1 MGFAS
6 LNPSYEGFNPREQIA
21 LKLGKRRQLVGVHKG
36 RNNMSISIAADLRKP
51 DKTGGCHSRGRELS
65 MFRPALLAS
74 AIMAGLGLTSPVLA
88 QSTVYI
94 PAILELSGAGAVSGT
109 NFRDGMLLAIDEIN
123 AKGGILGRKIDTP
136 LLDTQSDAGISRAQV
151 QKVLDNNPYVIL
163 GPVFSGSVLV
173 DMALTQ
179 QAEIPE
185 IVGGEAAA
193 ITQKGDPYVFRTSFG
208 QQFSMPKIANYIRD
222 SVKAKSV
229 AVLWVNNDFGKGG
242 RDTFI
247 KEMAARNIKVT
258 ADISTESGQA
268 DFSADVV
275 KIKAA
280 NADAIFVY
288 VNEEESARFLREAKK
303 QGVKTALIGETT
315 LLGQKV
321 IDLAQ
326 GAAEGVRGHVGLTV
340 DAPIPAV
347 KEFAERFKKRFNYV
361 CDHNGIKGYTA
372 VYFIKH
378 VTEKMGKFDSKLFA
392 QTLHGMTITPKDE
405 PGVLMEATFD
415 KNGDI
420 DRESFLGEVVNGNQK
435 IVEILPKLGK

>member
-1 MGFAS
+1 MSRLSLFAAA
-6 LNPSYEGFNPREQIA
+6 LAAALGIA
-21 LKLGKRRQLVGVHKG
+21 G
-36 RNNMSISIAADLRKP
+36 
-51 DKTGGCHSRGRELS
+51 
-65 MFRPALLAS
+65 S
-74 AIMAGLGLTSPVLA
+74 AFA

-94 PAILELSGAGAVSGT
+94 PAVLELSGAGAVSGT
-109 NFRDGMLLAIDEIN
+109 NFRDGMLLAMDEIN
-123 AKGGILGRKIDTP
+123 AKGGVLGRKIETP
-136 LLDTQSDAGISRAQV
+136 LLDTQSDAGISRAQL
-151 QKVLDNNPYVIL
+151 QKVLDNNPYVVL

-193 ITQKGDPYVFRTSFG
+193 ITQKNDPYVFRTSFG

-222 SVKAKSV
+222 GVKAKTV

-242 RDTFI
+242 RDNFI
-247 KEMAARNIKVT
+247 KEMAARNIKVV
-258 ADISTESGQA
+258 ADVSTESGQA

-275 KIKAA
+275 KIKGA
-280 NADAIFVY
+280 NAEAIFVY
-288 VNEEESARFLREAKK
+288 LNEEESARFLREAKK
-303 QGVKTALIGETT
+303 QGITAPLIGETT

-347 KEFAERFKKRFNYV
+347 QQFADRFKKRFNYA

-372 VYFIKH
+372 VYIIKH

-392 QTLHGMTITPKDE
+392 HTLHGMTITPQDE
-405 PGVLMEATFD
+405 PGVLMEVTFD
-415 KNGDI
+415 KNGDL
-420 DRESFLGEVVNGNQK
+420 DRESFLGEVINGKQK
-435 IVEILPKLGK
+435 IVATLPKLGK

>member
-1 MGFAS
+1 MIRS
-6 LNPSYEGFNPREQIA
+6 
-21 LKLGKRRQLVGVHKG
+21 V
-36 RNNMSISIAADLRKP
+36 
-51 DKTGGCHSRGRELS
+51 
-65 MFRPALLAS
+65 LLAS
-74 AIMAGLGLTSPVLA
+74 MIAACLGAADPAFA

-123 AKGGILGRKIDTP
+123 AKGGILGRRVDTP
-136 LLDTQSDAGISRAQV
+136 ILDTQSDAGISRAQL

-173 DMALTQ
+173 DMLLSQ

-208 QQFSMPKIANYIRD
+208 QQFSMPKIANYMRD
-222 SVKAKSV
+222 GIKAKSV

-242 RDTFI
+242 RDTFV
-247 KEMAARNIKVT
+247 KEMGARNIKVA
-258 ADISTESGQA
+258 ADISTESGQT

-275 KIKAA
+275 KLKAA
-280 NADAIFVY
+280 DADAIFVY
-288 VNEEESARFLREAKK
+288 TNEEESARFLREARK
-303 QGVKTALIGETT
+303 QGITKPLIGETT

-321 IDLAQ
+321 IDLA
-326 GAAEGVRGHVGLTV
+326 GDAANGVRGHVGLTV

-347 KEFAERFKKRFNYV
+347 QDFGKHFQARFNYV

-372 VYFIKH
+372 VYFIKY
-378 VTEKMGKFDSKLFA
+378 VTEKMGKFDSKGFA
-392 QTLHGMTITPKDE
+392 EAAHGLTITPQQE
-405 PGVLMEATFD
+405 PGILMEATWD

-420 DRESFLGEVVNGNQK
+420 DRASFLGEVVDGKQK
-435 IVEILPKLGK
+435 IVEILPKLGM

>member
-1 MGFAS
+1 MEGIPMSRLSLFAAA
-6 LNPSYEGFNPREQIA
+6 IA
-21 LKLGKRRQLVGVHKG
+21 
-36 RNNMSISIAADLRKP
+36 
-51 DKTGGCHSRGRELS
+51 
-65 MFRPALLAS
+65 
-74 AIMAGLGLTSPVLA
+74 AGLGMISPAFA

-94 PAILELSGAGAVSGT
+94 PAVLELSGAGAVSGT

-123 AKGGILGRKIDTP
+123 AKGGLLGRKIDTP
-136 LLDTQSDAGISRAQV
+136 LFDTQSDASVSRAQL
-151 QKVLDNNPYVIL
+151 QKVLDNNPYVVL

-179 QAEIPE
+179 QSEIPE

-208 QQFSMPKIANYIRD
+208 QQFSMPKIANYIHD
-222 SVKAKSV
+222 GVKAKSV
-229 AVLWVNNDFGKGG
+229 VVLWVNNDFGKGG
-242 RDTFI
+242 RDNFI
-247 KEMAARNIKVT
+247 KEMASRDIKVV
-258 ADISTESGQA
+258 ADVSTESGQV

-275 KIKAA
+275 KIKGA

-288 VNEEESARFLREAKK
+288 LNEEESARFLREAKK
-303 QGVKTALIGETT
+303 QGITAPLIGETT

-347 KEFAERFKKRFNYV
+347 QEFAERFKKRFNYV

-372 VYFIKH
+372 VYIIKH

-392 QTLHGMTITPKDE
+392 QTLHGMTITPHDE
-405 PGVLMEATFD
+405 PGVLMEVTFNN
-415 KNGDI
+415 NGDV
-420 DRESFLGEVVNGNQK
+420 DRQSFLGEVVNGRQK
-435 IVEILPKLGK
+435 IVAILPKLGK

>member
-1 MGFAS
+1 
-6 LNPSYEGFNPREQIA
+6 
-21 LKLGKRRQLVGVHKG
+21 
-36 RNNMSISIAADLRKP
+36 
-51 DKTGGCHSRGRELS
+51 
-65 MFRPALLAS
+65 MFRAGLLAS
-74 AIMAGLGLTSPVLA
+74 VIVTGFGLTSPVLA

-151 QKVLDNNPYVIL
+151 QKVLDNNPYVVL

-258 ADISTESGQA
+258 ADLSTESGQA

-280 NADAIFVY
+280 GADAIFVY
-288 VNEEESARFLREAKK
+288 LNEEESARFLREAKK
-303 QGVKTALIGETT
+303 QGVKTPLIGETT

-347 KEFAERFKKRFNYV
+347 TEFAERFKKRFNYV
-361 CDHNGIKGYTA
+361 CDHNGIKGYTFFYLNTPA
-372 VYFIKH
+372 
-378 VTEKMGKFDSKLFA
+378 TEKIGKFDSKLFA

-415 KNGDI
+415 RNGDI
-420 DRESFLGEVVNGNQK
+420 DRESFLGEVVNGKQK

>member
-1 MGFAS
+1 MLRLGLFAC
-6 LNPSYEGFNPREQIA
+6 LI
-21 LKLGKRRQLVGVHKG
+21 V
-36 RNNMSISIAADLRKP
+36 
-51 DKTGGCHSRGRELS
+51 
-65 MFRPALLAS
+65 
-74 AIMAGLGLTSPVLA
+74 AGLGSASPMFA
-88 QSTVYI
+88 QSSIYI

-123 AKGGILGRKIDTP
+123 AKGGILGRKIETP
-136 LLDTQSDAGISRAQV
+136 VLDTQSDAGTSRAQI

-193 ITQKGDPYVFRTSFG
+193 ITQKNDPYVFRTSFG

-222 SVKAKSV
+222 GVKAKSV
-229 AVLWVNNDFGKGG
+229 AVVWVNNDFGKGG

-247 KEMAARNIKVT
+247 KEMTARDIKVA
-258 ADISTESGQA
+258 ADVSTESGQA
-268 DFSADVV
+268 DFSADVI
-275 KIKAA
+275 KIAAA

-288 VNEEESARFLREAKK
+288 VNEEESARFLREARK
-303 QGVKTALIGETT
+303 QGIKAPLIGETT

-340 DAPIPAV
+340 DAPVPAV
-347 KEFAERFKKRFNYV
+347 QQFALRFKQRFNYV

-372 VYFIKH
+372 VHIVKY

-392 QTLHGMTITPKDE
+392 QTLHGLTISPKDE
-405 PGVLMEATFD
+405 PGVLMEASFD
-415 KNGDI
+415 QNGDI
-420 DRESFLGEVVNGNQK
+420 DRESFLGEVVEGKQR
-435 IVEILPKLGK
+435 IVEILPKLGR

>member
-1 MGFAS
+1 MLRLGLCS
-6 LNPSYEGFNPREQIA
+6 LA
-21 LKLGKRRQLVGVHKG
+21 LVATV
-36 RNNMSISIAADLRKP
+36 
-51 DKTGGCHSRGRELS
+51 
-65 MFRPALLAS
+65 
-74 AIMAGLGLTSPVLA
+74 GLTSA
-88 QSTVYI
+88 SSAKDKTVYM
-94 PAILELSGAGAVSGT
+94 PALLELSGAGAVSGT

-123 AKGGILGRKIDTP
+123 AKGGILGHKIDTP
-136 LLDTQSDAGISRAQV
+136 ILDTQSDAGVSRGQM
-151 QKVLDNNPYVIL
+151 QKVLDNNPYVVF

-173 DMALTQ
+173 DMLLTQ

-222 SVKAKSV
+222 GVKAKTV
-229 AVLWVNNDFGKGG
+229 AILWVNNDFGKGG
-242 RDTFI
+242 RDNFV
-247 KEMAARNIKVT
+247 KEMQSRNIKVV
-258 ADISTESGQA
+258 ADISTESGQT

-288 VNEEESARFLREAKK
+288 TNEEESARFLKEAKK
-303 QGVKTALIGETT
+303 QGIKAPLIGETT

-321 IDLAQ
+321 IDLAG
-326 GAAEGVRGHVGLTV
+326 GAAEGVKGHVGLTV

-347 KEFAERFKKRFNYV
+347 QEFAAKFKKRFNYV

-372 VYFIKH
+372 VYFVKY
-378 VTEKMGKFDSKLFA
+378 VTEKIGKFDSKAFA
-392 QTLHGMTITPKDE
+392 KTAHGLTITPKDE
-405 PGVLMEATFD
+405 PNILMEASWD

-420 DRESFLGEVVNGNQK
+420 DRESFLGQVVNGKQK
-435 IVEILPKLGK
+435 IVETLPKLGVK

>member
-1 MGFAS
+1 MYRFS
-6 LNPSYEGFNPREQIA
+6 LF
-21 LKLGKRRQLVGVHKG
+21 
-36 RNNMSISIAADLRKP
+36 
-51 DKTGGCHSRGRELS
+51 
-65 MFRPALLAS
+65 AS
-74 AIMAGLGLTSPVLA
+74 AIVAALGLSSPLHA
-88 QSTVYI
+88 QLTVYI

-136 LLDTQSDAGISRAQV
+136 LLDTQSDAGVSRAQV

-179 QAEIPE
+179 AAEIPE

-193 ITQKGDPYVFRTSFG
+193 ITQKNDPYVFRTSFG

-222 SVKAKSV
+222 GVKAKSV
-229 AVLWVNNDFGKGG
+229 AIVWVNNDFGKGG
-242 RDTFI
+242 HDTFV
-247 KEMAARNIKVT
+247 KEMAARNIKVA
-258 ADISTESGQA
+258 ADVSTESGQV

-275 KIKAA
+275 KVKAA
-280 NADAIFVY
+280 NAEAIFVY
-288 VNEEESARFLREAKK
+288 LNEEESARFLREGKK
-303 QGVKTALIGETT
+303 QGITAPLIGETT

-347 KEFAERFKKRFNYV
+347 TAFAERFKKRFNYV

-372 VYFIKH
+372 VYIIKH
-378 VTEKMGKFDSKLFA
+378 VSEKAGKFDSKLFA
-392 QTLHGMTITPKDE
+392 QTLHGMTITPQDE
-405 PGVLMEATFD
+405 PGVLMEVTFD
-415 KNGDI
+415 GNGDV
-420 DRESFLGEVVNGNQK
+420 DRQSFLGEVVNGKQK
-435 IVEILPKLGK
+435 IVEVLPKLGK